1 MNVGSL
7 GLPEELTLRAPKLQR
22 LYSFPDKLLGP
33 HIERAYQAL
42 ALNED
47 RSDFVRDSRV
57 HAFMLNAN
65 QPCRRVQS
73 LSRKRRVDVR
83 GRYCDR

>member
-1 MNVGSL
+1 MSVGSL

-47 RSDFVRDSRV
+47 RSDFVSLLQV
-57 HAFMLNAN
+57 HVFIFNAN
-65 QPCRRVQS
+65 
-73 LSRKRRVDVR
+73 
-83 GRYCDR
+83 